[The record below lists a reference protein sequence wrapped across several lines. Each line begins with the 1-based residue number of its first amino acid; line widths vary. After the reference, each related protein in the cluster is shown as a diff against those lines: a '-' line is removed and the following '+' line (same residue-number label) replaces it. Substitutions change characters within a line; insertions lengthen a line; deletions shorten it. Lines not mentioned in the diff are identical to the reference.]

1 LAKMSGKNLLKSWHR
16 FIQQNFNA
24 FKPSSPDLH
33 KERKYEHMEIQKDFE
48 EIEKKRQLQ
57 RLSLL
62 EYKKKLKKQLIE
74 QQLAIATSN
83 DPQLIQQ
90 KEKELTEEIK
100 KAEETQKY
108 GEYKT
113 FQDFTQTLE
122 SAKRQISHADPT
134 MSQSD
139 LATADLQKE
148 LAKLS
153 SDIERIRSTKQEL
166 EVVEKD
172 IEELEPNYVL
182 VTGLQKKLVLNALTY
197 YEFQSRNLPGV
208 ALNPESMKSMEIVH
222 YHVEHNLPV
231 RRELL
236 YEVVPELFEVEL
248 GELDQYERERILAK
262 RPRLLNQ
269 SDAII
274 RAVEEP
280 PEDRKQLEDLEEYK
294 KQEVDFMEFVYS
306 KAGEFTNKHLD
317 YFESQITAGFPS
329 TEAILEHIEAK
340 PEDQRVGIEKE
351 IYEDLQE
358 LRRINNDY
366 ADLIKL
372 NQAKVFAKQRELYV
386 PEFVKQN
393 DRLHQMWVQR
403 WEELVANSFDF
414 SESIFLPDNSAD
426 FESRLDNVLKHQAV
440 HDINDLINQS
450 QEEFKLRAASPEG
463 PKSIDRNQ
471 KNINLLQKL
480 DVLTGAMNQIP
491 AKRKVKTRDI
501 EHFQSSLGHSE
512 TSEEGRILIDE
523 YTKVLYLNNKDP
535 AKYNI
540 IYWAE
545 HFNIEPAKLR
555 NIFNFVTYGLPDQKN
570 PKDIGRVLRFIYD
583 NSTLTEEQKDSI
595 GQVPV
600 NP

>member
-1 LAKMSGKNLLKSWHR
+1 MSGKNMLKAWHR
-16 FIQQNFNA
+16 MIQQNFNA
-24 FKPSSPDLH
+24 FKPGGADIH

-57 RLSLL
+57 RLSLI

-90 KEKELTEEIK
+90 KEKELAEEIK

-122 SAKRQISHADPT
+122 QAKRQISHDPNAKAGL
-134 MSQSD
+134 D
-139 LATADLQKE
+139 IATADLQKE
-148 LAKLS
+148 LSRLS
-153 SDIERIRSTKQEL
+153 ADIEKIRSTKQEL
-166 EVVEKD
+166 EVIEKD

-182 VTGLQKKLVLNALTY
+182 VTGLQKKLVLNAITY
-197 YEFQSRNLPGV
+197 YEFQSRNMQGV
-208 ALNPESMKSMEIVH
+208 VLHPETMKSMEIVH

-231 RRELL
+231 RRELI
-236 YEVVPELFEVEL
+236 YEVVPELFETEL

-262 RPRLLNQ
+262 RPRLQNRD
-269 SDAII
+269 DAII

-280 PEDRKQLEDLEEYK
+280 PEDRKKLEDMEEYK

-306 KAGEFTNKHLD
+306 KAGEFTNKHLEF
-317 YFESQITAGFPS
+317 FETQIAAGFPS
-329 TEAILEHIEAK
+329 TDAVLEHIEAK

-351 IYEDLQE
+351 VYDDLQE

-372 NQAKVFAKQRELYV
+372 NQAKVYAKQRELFV

-393 DRLHQMWVQR
+393 ERLHQMWVQR
-403 WEELVANSFDF
+403 WEELVAHSFDF
-414 SESIFLPDNSAD
+414 SESIFLPDNSAEY
-426 FESRLDNVLKHQAV
+426 ESKLDNVLKNQAV
-440 HDINDLINQS
+440 HDINDLIAQS
-450 QEEFKLRAASPEG
+450 QEEFKIRAQSNEG
-463 PKSIDRNQ
+463 PKEIDRNQ
-471 KNINLLQKL
+471 KNIGLLQKL

-491 AKRKVKTRDI
+491 SKRKVKTRNI
-501 EHFQSSLGHSE
+501 EHFQSSIGHSE
-512 TSEEGRILIDE
+512 NSEESRILIDE

-535 AKYNI
+535 ARYNI

-555 NIFNFVTYGLPDQKN
+555 NIFNFVTFGLPDQKN
-570 PKDIGRVLRFIYD
+570 PKDVGRVLRFIYD
-583 NSTLTEEQKDSI
+583 NSTLTEEQRESI
-595 GQVPV
+595 GQVPL
-600 NP
+600 NQ